1 MTTLAAPIALARL
14 SPAIS
19 ASYSTSLLVVG
30 KLRRTIHSTVSP
42 SSDSN
47 TALAPPP
54 PPACLLG
61 DPSVCMLHKEDSS
74 APLSLSLVNYA
85 MKSTMICPLMAVSG
99 QYWMSNSLNSMA
111 HSANR
116 LAVSGLLIAR
126 RKGLSVR
133 TITMWA

>member
-54 PPACLLG
+54 
-61 DPSVCMLHKEDSS
+61 S
-74 APLSLSLVNYA
+74 
-85 MKSTMICPLMAVSG
+85 
-99 QYWMSNSLNSMA
+99 
-111 HSANR
+111 
-116 LAVSGLLIAR
+116 
-126 RKGLSVR
+126 GLSVGR
-133 TITMWA
+133 SVRMYAPQRRLFCPLVLVVGKFCYEVHNDLSFDGGPWAILDAKLAQLYDP